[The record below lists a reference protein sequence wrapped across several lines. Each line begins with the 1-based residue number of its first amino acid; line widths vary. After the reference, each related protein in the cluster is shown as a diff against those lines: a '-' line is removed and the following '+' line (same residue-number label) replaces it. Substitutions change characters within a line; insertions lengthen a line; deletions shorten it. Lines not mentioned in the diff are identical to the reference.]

1 MFHTCRIKFGSITN
15 LTDARYAAAAYADWV
30 GFCFILEHPRYID
43 PMKAK
48 EIIDWLSG
56 PTMVAELGE
65 RMPEEMTSAL
75 EVLMIDTVQ
84 VTSEEAATAWENAG
98 FQVIREGISVDKAEH
113 LRLCLPDYSVFPD
126 QEIIDLSNLTLEEIK
141 TKWAKNPPHAIQL
154 IGGDESAPGIRDFAQ
169 IDEILELFE
178 L

>member
-1 MFHTCRIKFGSITN
+1 MFHRCKIKFGSITN

-30 GFCFILEHPRYID
+30 GFCLIPGHPRYIE
-43 PMKAK
+43 PLKAK

-56 PTMVAELGE
+56 PTIVAEIGSQ
-65 RMPEEMTSAL
+65 MPELLMAAL

-84 VTSEEAATAWENAG
+84 VDSPEAAAAWKDAG
-98 FQVIREGISVDKAEH
+98 FQVIGENLTDYNGLQV
-113 LRLCLPDYSVFPD
+113 CLPENSVKPSM
-126 QEIIDLSNLTLEEIK
+126 EIIDFSRLSLDEIE
-141 TKWAKNPPHAIQL
+141 KNWVKNAPAAIQL

-169 IDEILELFE
+169 IDEILELYE

>member
-1 MFHTCRIKFGSITN
+1 MFHTCRIKFGSVTN

-43 PMKAK
+43 PLKAK

-56 PTMVAELGE
+56 PIMVAELGE
-65 RMPEEMTSAL
+65 RMPDEMMSAL

-84 VTSEEAATAWENAG
+84 VTSEVAATAWESAG
-98 FQVIREGISVDKAEH
+98 FQVIREGISVDNAEH
-113 LRLCLPDYSVFPD
+113 LRLCLPDYSVFPS
-126 QEIIDLSNLTLEEIK
+126 QEIIDVSNLTLEEVK
-141 TKWAKNPPHAIQL
+141 NKWVKNPPHAIQL
-154 IGGDESAPGIRDFAQ
+154 IGGDESVPGIRDFAQ